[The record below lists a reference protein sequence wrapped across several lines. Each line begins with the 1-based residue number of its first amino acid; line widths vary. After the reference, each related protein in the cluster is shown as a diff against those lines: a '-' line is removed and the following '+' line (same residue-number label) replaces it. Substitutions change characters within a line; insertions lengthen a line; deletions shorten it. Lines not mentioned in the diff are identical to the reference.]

1 MDKLNPGISPRWKTG
16 MLSYRPCRHK
26 SYRIGK
32 EELPSLTSALNWRR
46 VLIGMGQSCPSR
58 GQECRSPVK
67 PSGKVLSGQARMP
80 GVPGVKNPARTST

>member
-1 MDKLNPGISPRWKTG
+1 

-46 VLIGMGQSCPSR
+46 VLIGMG
-58 GQECRSPVK
+58 
-67 PSGKVLSGQARMP
+67 KVVHQGDRNAEALSNPLARCSQ
-80 GVPGVKNPARTST
+80 GRQGCLVCQV